1 MSEQQTIQLYG
12 RVFITGIIEAK
23 TGLHIGGSETAV
35 AIGGVDNTII
45 RDPLTGRPYIPGS
58 SLKGKMRS
66 LTEKHLGL
74 PQNQRIGQIRIHVAL
89 NEKEYAQS
97 PVSHIYGIPA
107 NDFSLPTRLAV
118 RDVPLTQDS
127 ATILE
132 KARTDLPYT
141 EVKTEVAI
149 DRVTSAAV
157 PRQLERVPAGAEF
170 GPFELVFSLF
180 DPADADL
187 FAILL
192 DGLTFVEDDYLGGS
206 GTRGSGKVAFTQ
218 LQVTLKSQSAYH
230 QPKSLLADEAAA
242 ATLADLNQQRPAI
255 QQALRQLF
263 ATPS

>member
-1 MSEQQTIQLYG
+1 MVEKIMLYG
-12 RVFITGIIEAK
+12 RVFITGTIVAK

-35 AIGGVDNTII
+35 SIGGVDNTVI

-74 PQNQRIGQIRIHVAL
+74 PQNQPIGNIRIHVAQ
-89 NEKEYAQS
+89 NEAEYETS
-97 PVSHIYGIPA
+97 VVSHIYGIPA
-107 NDFSLPTRLAV
+107 NNFSLPTRLAA
-118 RDVPLTQDS
+118 RDVPLTGDS
-127 ATILE
+127 AKILE
-132 KARTDLPYT
+132 SARTDLPYT

-180 DPADADL
+180 DPRDADH
-187 FAILL
+187 FGVLL

-206 GTRGSGKVAFTQ
+206 GTRGSGKVAFTG
-218 LQVTLKSQSAYH
+218 LRVILKSRDEYH
-230 QPKSLLADEAAA
+230 EPKLLAEA
-242 ATLADLNQQRPAI
+242 ATLPELNAQRAAVQKAI
-255 QQALRQLF
+255 GNLF
-263 ATPS
+263 AKPT